1 MADMN
6 RYRVPDTIAWVD
18 GTDFDLGP
26 DLYITKLPSGNT
38 VLLKD
43 TARLIWLVAIEGGDV
58 VSEVAALVG
67 RPAAEIESD
76 VHTLLHDLTQRGL
89 LALADADPA

>member
-1 MADMN
+1 MN

-26 DLYITKLPSGNT
+26 DLYLTKLPSGNT

-58 VSEVAALVG
+58 VSEVATLVG

-76 VHTLLHDLTQRGL
+76 VHTLLRDLTQRGL
-89 LALADADPA
+89 LALADSDPA

>member
-1 MADMN
+1 MN

-26 DLYITKLPSGNT
+26 DLYLTKLPSGNT

-58 VSEVAALVG
+58 VSEVATLVG

-76 VHTLLHDLTQRGL
+76 VHTLLRDLTQRGL